1 MGTGLQKQLAQST
14 PECLD
19 MQHPQNGLPSGHRV
33 QTPIEIAPVSSE
45 DCRDLLDLMFAELSS
60 PVNATVASLV
70 ANHLA
75 DGEGEVPPSF
85 PLPHDLPLECTPSR
99 KRSKEPSG
107 YSSMNSP
114 DQKVWPDPS
123 SISSPFL
130 DPQCLSAF
138 SMTTQMN
145 TGVEGTGG
153 NRHTQKKKKKK
164 GKSPPT
170 A

>member
-1 MGTGLQKQLAQST
+1 MPRHAAPPKQPAKWA
-14 PECLD
+14 
-19 MQHPQNGLPSGHRV
+19 PSAEPDRDCSCFIRGFQRSPRPHVCR
-33 QTPIEIAPVSSE
+33 IAISCERNRAP
-45 DCRDLLDLMFAELSS
+45 
-60 PVNATVASLV
+60 LV
-70 ANHLA
+70 ANHFA
-75 DGEGEVPPSF
+75 DSKGEVPPSF